1 MKTIQA
7 APKPTYIEWMKY
19 IHKEVKRQIIDWP
32 KTKAKTATEIE
43 LQKLYDQR
51 KSNF

>member
-1 MKTIQA
+1 MKTTIAIQ
-7 APKPTYIEWMKY
+7 KPDYNTWLKY

-32 KTKAKTATEIE
+32 KNKVKTAAEIE

-51 KSNF
+51 KNAF